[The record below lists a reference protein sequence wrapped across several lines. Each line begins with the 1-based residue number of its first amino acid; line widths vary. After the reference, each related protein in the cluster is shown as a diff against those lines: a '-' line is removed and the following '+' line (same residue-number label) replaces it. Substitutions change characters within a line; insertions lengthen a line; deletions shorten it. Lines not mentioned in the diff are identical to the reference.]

1 LSKITLVC
9 DTECYTDYFLAM
21 FRDIATGKSM
31 EFEQFAGHPL
41 DRRKIAAILKR
52 YRIVTFN
59 GRNYD
64 MPMLTLAL
72 SGADCAMLKAASD
85 WIIVGNNR
93 PWDFERR
100 YEVTIPQWDHIDI
113 IEVAPGIASLKL
125 YGGRMHAQRM
135 QDLPITP
142 DHLIDGGEPVT
153 VAGEVISTPAEKRAA
168 LRLYCGNDLETTKGL
183 FLKLGPQIELRER
196 LTAEYGQDLRSK
208 SDAQIAEAVIRSKV
222 TEIVGHRIER
232 PTIDPGTS
240 FHYQPPA
247 FLTYTSD
254 IMRQTLAMVC
264 GAKFVIAETGGV
276 EMPEVLE
283 KARIKIGGGVYR
295 MGIGGLH
302 SSEQSTAHFADEHTV
317 LVDRDVVSYYP
328 AIILNCELSPKHMG
342 DSFLM
347 VYRNIVNARVGA
359 KHRATVIKAEIASI
373 KSRIKEIE
381 HAAA

>member
-1 LSKITLVC
+1 
-9 DTECYTDYFLAM
+9 
-21 FRDIATGKSM
+21 
-31 EFEQFAGHPL
+31 
-41 DRRKIAAILKR
+41 
-52 YRIVTFN
+52 
-59 GRNYD
+59 
-64 MPMLTLAL
+64 
-72 SGADCAMLKAASD
+72 
-85 WIIVGNNR
+85 
-93 PWDFERR
+93 
-100 YEVTIPQWDHIDI
+100 
-113 IEVAPGIASLKL
+113 
-125 YGGRMHAQRM
+125 
-135 QDLPITP
+135 
-142 DHLIDGGEPVT
+142 
-153 VAGEVISTPAEKRAA
+153 
-168 LRLYCGNDLETTKGL
+168 
-183 FLKLGPQIELRER
+183 
-196 LTAEYGQDLRSK
+196 
-208 SDAQIAEAVIRSKV
+208 
-222 TEIVGHRIER
+222 
-232 PTIDPGTS
+232 
-240 FHYQPPA
+240 
-247 FLTYTSD
+247 LTYTSD